1 MACCSPVP
9 VVTSPRAGGRGNTS
23 GSGSKE
29 MVGRSS
35 SVGSGVHL
43 TANPLE
49 TAAANIIER
58 SGSST
63 ELLDSDALVGAKLGG
78 GSRGGGAQAAGN
90 GAGARSGSSRGTAA
104 ASASAAAAV
113 DADGADSGDDNTR
126 DADDMF

>member
-1 MACCSPVP
+1 MACCPPVP
-9 VVTSPRAGGRGNTS
+9 VVTSPRAGGRGNVS

-90 GAGARSGSSRGTAA
+90 GAGARSSGGSSRGTAA
-104 ASASAAAAV
+104 AA